1 MINIPSKEK
10 NVKKCIFKELIL
22 AYRFFLVGLAATFTH
37 MFFIWLLINK
47 ALLNVYYANF
57 YSFLIAFLVSFIG
70 HFYWTFKER
79 PQFVLAFLKMLVVSI
94 STFFLNTLALT
105 FFIEFFSFLDLNAA
119 LAAAS
124 IAPLLSFIGMRLW
137 VFKKY

>member
-1 MINIPSKEK
+1 
-10 NVKKCIFKELIL
+10 
-22 AYRFFLVGLAATFTH
+22 
-37 MFFIWLLINK
+37 
-47 ALLNVYYANF
+47 
-57 YSFLIAFLVSFIG
+57 
-70 HFYWTFKER
+70 
-79 PQFVLAFLKMLVVSI
+79 MLVVSI

>member
-1 MINIPSKEK
+1 
-10 NVKKCIFKELIL
+10 
-22 AYRFFLVGLAATFTH
+22 